1 MVGTVRKE
9 GAGGVATHTHEL
21 SQRLIEK
28 GIDVERFNI
37 HPKKNYWQPIDLS
50 YKLLS
55 RTIILMIYLFLHHD
69 QYDIIHI
76 QTSGPIGGF
85 LPALTASMFKKIK
98 NINLIVTFH
107 YRPNREF
114 LIDNYSFFQFSFKK
128 IDHLFVISEK
138 NKILILDL
146 FEIKNE
152 KISQIPNGFNTSLF
166 YEDDKSKC
174 RKELDLLE
182 QKSILVSVGSI
193 KKEKGYTYLIKAI
206 KKIVGERKNV
216 ELFIIGGG
224 NQREIKKEIEKLNLS
239 KYITLVGSRPHK
251 EIPKWI
257 NAADVLIF
265 PSLIESF
272 GIVQIEAL
280 ACATPVVATK
290 NPGSNQI
297 IKSEEIGLLA
307 EKKDPEDLAEKINQ
321 ALDKKWDNEKLKNY
335 VEVNYKWERV
345 ADQTVDVYYEMI

>member
-37 HPKKNYWQPIDLS
+37 HPQKKYCKPIDLL

-85 LPALTASMFKKIK
+85 LPALTVAMFKKIK
-98 NINLIVTFH
+98 DINLIVTFH
-107 YRPNREF
+107 YRPNRAF

-146 FEIKNE
+146 FEINNE
-152 KISQIPNGFNTSLF
+152 KVSQIPNGFNTGLF
-166 YEDDKSKC
+166 YERNKYKF
-174 RKELDLLE
+174 RKELDLSE

-206 KKIVGERKNV
+206 KKLTKERKNL

-224 NQREIKKEIEKLNLS
+224 DQREIKKEIEKLNLS
-239 KYITLVGSRPHK
+239 EYINLVGSRPHK

-257 NAADVLIF
+257 NAADLLIF

-280 ACATPVVATK
+280 ACGTPVVATK

-297 IKSEEIGLLA
+297 IKSEDIGLLA
-307 EKKDPEDLAEKINQ
+307 EKKDSEDLAAKINQ
-321 ALDKKWDNEKLKNY
+321 ALEKDWDNEKLKNY
-335 VEVNYKWERV
+335 VEENYSWERV
-345 ADQTVDVYYEMI
+345 ADQTIDVYNKMV